1 MAQFPLHP
9 MGYAMVTAYGDPLWG
24 AFLVAWTVK
33 VSVTRLGGIGLYR
46 RLVPMFL
53 GVTLGH
59 FFTAGILWGA
69 LASLGAEVFR
79 GYGVWFG

>member
-1 MAQFPLHP
+1 MQA
-9 MGYAMVTAYGDPLWG
+9 GDPLWG